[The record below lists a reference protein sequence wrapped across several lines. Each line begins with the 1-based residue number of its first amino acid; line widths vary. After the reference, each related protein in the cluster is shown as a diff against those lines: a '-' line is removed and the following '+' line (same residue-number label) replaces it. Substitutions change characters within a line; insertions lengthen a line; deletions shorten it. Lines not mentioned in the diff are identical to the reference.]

1 MQTEFSI
8 QKVYYGNYTKTFGKA
23 SDCIE
28 CGQCEDAC
36 PQHIKIMDLLKDVVE
51 VFE

>member
-1 MQTEFSI
+1 ATA
-8 QKVYYGNYTKTFGKA
+8 GKGQA

-36 PQHIKIMDLLKDVVE
+36 PQRLPIISLLKDCRS
-51 VFE
+51 